1 MPTAPPPRPCATD
14 CCPLVPWGCRAALR
28 EPTWHLLSHH
38 ATSDGGT
45 DYCRCACGTTVI
57 LHGGGIAALVPGT
70 ARG

>member
-1 MPTAPPPRPCATD
+1 M
-14 CCPLVPWGCRAALR
+14 PWGCRAALR